1 MKTSKTSVLNRL
13 KNIVTKTRRLL
24 SWRRSIKD
32 EHMTAG
38 DAQDIQHDV
47 FTHTQNIRHN
57 QYTPPYIELAAQLL
71 VGEQQIFEAAAT
83 KLTVIAQTR
92 RKYAPEIKSIFAEIV
107 ANHKLSEDKIDYL
120 NRKLKQF

>member
-1 MKTSKTSVLNRL
+1 MKSNKTSVLSRL
-13 KNIVTKTRRLL
+13 KNIVTKTKRLL

-32 EHMTAG
+32 EHMTAD

-71 VGEQQIFEAAAT
+71 VSEQQIFEAAAS

-107 ANHKLSEDKIDYL
+107 ANHKLSEEKIDYL
-120 NRKLKQF
+120 NRKLKQI

>member
-13 KNIVTKTRRLL
+13 KNIVTKTCRLL

-47 FTHTQNIRHN
+47 FTHTQNIRYN

-92 RKYAPEIKSIFAEIV
+92 RRYTPEIKSIFAEIV

>member
-1 MKTSKTSVLNRL
+1 MKSAKTSVLSRL
-13 KNIVTKTRRLL
+13 KNIVTKTKRLI

-32 EHMTAG
+32 EHMTAD

-47 FTHTQNIRHN
+47 FTHTQNIRHT

-71 VGEQQIFEAAAT
+71 VSEQQIFEAAAT
-83 KLTVIAQTR
+83 KLTIIAQTR

-107 ANHKLSEDKIDYL
+107 ANHKLSEEKIDYL
-120 NRKLKQF
+120 NRKLKQI